1 MPPAGDA
8 LEGDD
13 AKVDIFSRR
22 DIVSGAMDPPCS
34 AKVVYG
40 CEEQPS
46 RCAFSGADREGLEE
60 GREQLW
66 QLNPE
71 YQKRDSSN
79 YHSIPDSDQ
88 RKNVEIHNRRASDG
102 QDLETHKTA
111 T

>member
-1 MPPAGDA
+1 MPPVGDA
-8 LEGDD
+8 LGGDA
-13 AKVDIFSRR
+13 AKFDIVSRC
-22 DIVSGAMDPPCS
+22 DIVSGAIDPPCS
-34 AKVVYG
+34 AKVLYS

-79 YHSIPDSDQ
+79 YHSMPDSDQ
-88 RKNVEIHNRRASDG
+88 RKNAEIHNRRASDG